1 MTSLQDLLTLVSERT
16 NQENN
21 NLFGQSELTSYINN
35 SLAELY
41 DILTTTYDDYDSH
54 QFISSLNGSTN
65 TIPLLSDV
73 NKVRQVEFQY
83 LSGASAFNGTDT
95 FYPLQQ
101 FQMPQRNRYAN
112 TPLNVFLPYN
122 LAQLTYRVMGAEIII
137 EPITACQGNYR
148 VWYAQKWQN
157 LVNLTDTLSIQM
169 DSQAWSEYA
178 VVDSCIKIFDK
189 LNIDASGFRQEK
201 MELKDRIVSAAKN
214 RVIAGP
220 KVMWNAKR
228 RARRGWGIGGAGGYG
243 NGMW

>member
-1 MTSLQDLLTLVSERT
+1 MATSLQDLITLALERS

-21 NLFGQSELTSYINN
+21 NLFSPSEMTTYVNN

-54 QFISSLNGSTN
+54 QYIAVLNGSN
-65 TIPLLSDV
+65 NQIPILSDV
-73 NKVRQVEFQY
+73 NKIRAVEFQY
-83 LSGASAFNGTDT
+83 LSGASAFGGTDT

-122 LAQLTYRVMGAEIII
+122 LAQLTYRAMGGNILI
-137 EPITACQGNYR
+137 EPITASQGTYR

-157 LVNLTDTLSIQM
+157 LVNPTDTLSIEM
-169 DSQAWSEYA
+169 DTQAWSEYA
-178 VVDSCIKIFDK
+178 IVDTCIKIFDK

-201 MELKDRIVSAAKN
+201 LELKDRIVSSAKN
-214 RVIAGP
+214 RVISGP

-228 RARRGWGIGGAGGYG
+228 RARRGWGIGGAGSGS
-243 NGMW
+243 GMW